1 MTGVGRET
9 LLESAGTTFL
19 KQNHKS
25 RELRMLRLH
34 LANMTIMQPVHVQAG
49 AICIGL
55 PFYSP

>member
-34 LANMTIMQPVHVQAG
+34 LANMTIMQPVCKRELYASG
-49 AICIGL
+49 CLFIA
-55 PFYSP
+55 PE